1 MTTPLGLLKSHLFK
15 VALHG
20 LVGQQQDGP
29 HQVSHQDEVPLGL
42 QVEGHDV
49 VVVVALGPQLLLGRP
64 LVQPHL
70 KQMAV
75 GDVFGGFFVL
85 VCFRYCRYC
94 RVGPQKGEASFKQLL
109 KAAAG
114 GFDGAADTSPA
125 LSSLWLRR
133 RSAGGGEATLVEHL
147 AVNYT
152 RRFTPSAPPIDG
164 CRWRAE
170 ENEPPA
176 SSDSVENIFEN
187 GESSAD

>member
-1 MTTPLGLLKSHLFK
+1 MTTPLELLKSHLFK

-75 GDVFGGFFVL
+75 GDVFGCCF
-85 VCFRYCRYC
+85 FRYCC

-125 LSSLWLRR
+125 LPSPSLWLRR
-133 RSAGGGEATLVEHL
+133 RSAGGGEAALAEHL

-152 RRFTPSAPPIDG
+152 RRFCTSY
-164 CRWRAE
+164 RWLQMACGGERATRKQGLGRE
-170 ENEPPA
+170 HL
-176 SSDSVENIFEN
+176 
-187 GESSAD
+187 